1 MHPRT
6 RSQNLHFLNFDP
18 EIERIARRNRREAR
32 RRAEM
37 GDQNAQLGHMGV
49 PNVANQNQGELP
61 SQANPVQEGLPHIGD
76 ERTLRDYTMPRVE
89 LHQSS
94 IRQPTIA
101 ANSFEIRP
109 SIIQMIGTTC
119 IFNGLVN
126 DDPNLHLQK
135 FNEICETFKYN
146 GIPDDFIKLKLFPF
160 SLGNDARIWLNS
172 QSPNSITTYDQLAQ
186 AFLNRYFP
194 PGKAARLRNE
204 ILSFQQFENES
215 IYEAWERFKEL
226 QRRCPHNGL
235 AKWQTLQAFYQGLT
249 VSTRNLVDAAAGG
262 SLMSKSMD
270 AANELLEEMALN
282 NSQWGSQR
290 QVPKKIP
297 GVLEV
302 DERTSLQA
310 QLASQHHQIVA
321 LQNKFSKMSAEP
333 SKVQVAQCEWCLG
346 PHLSMDCQVGNP
358 FASSSQEQ
366 VSFVNYNRNFQNQ
379 PQQHH
384 ATQNPQNNPYQ
395 NTYNPPWRNN
405 QNLSWKDNQPQQQ
418 QNLNQRQP
426 PGFPQPHQQNC
437 PNQVPN
443 DQVEKKSNL
452 EEMFSKYMGKLDNI
466 LETQDLALRKLDTKI
481 DQVAQHS
488 QASIQN
494 LETQVGQLARAIQG
508 RQQGALPSNTVVNP
522 KEQCN
527 AISLR
532 SGKEVELSE
541 NFGMRKED
549 VVEEKKSSSHDN
561 VPTTSQDPPPPPE
574 VKAYVPPI
582 PYPQR
587 LKKHKD
593 AHNFGKFLEIFKKL
607 QINIPFAEALSQMPT
622 YVRFLKELLSNKRKL
637 EEFETVA
644 LTEECSAIL
653 QNKLPPKLKDPGK
666 FTIPCT
672 IGHVKF
678 ESALIDSGASINLMP
693 YSVFKKLGMGEV
705 KPTRVTLQ
713 LADRS
718 IKHPYG
724 VLEDVLMKVGKFYFP
739 VDFVILDMEEDFEVP
754 LILGRPF
761 LKTSGALVDHK
772 EDKLTLRVG
781 EEHVVF
787 DFKKVANRPMEVDR
801 CLLVEVVD
809 PPIGEFSRK
818 ANPKEPPNSCVVQ
831 DVPRMKM
838 KGVRKPGSYGV
849 KKKTQVTPPDKIEK
863 TLDKRDN
870 KKKSCM
876 VDQTRIVNGFCVRM
890 FYASH
895 KLRKKGGEDV
905 APTIDP
911 D

>member
-61 SQANPVQEGLPHIGD
+61 PQANPVQEGLPHLGD

-109 SIIQMIGTTC
+109 SIIQMIGTTF
-119 IFNGLVN
+119 IFNGL
-126 DDPNLHLQK
+126 
-135 FNEICETFKYN
+135 
-146 GIPDDFIKLKLFPF
+146 LKLFLF

-249 VSTRNLVDAAAGG
+249 VSIRNLVDAAAGG

-321 LQNKFSKMSAEP
+321 LQNKFSKMSVEP
-333 SKVQVAQCEWCLG
+333 SNVQVAQCEWCLG
-346 PHLSMDCQVGNP
+346 PHSSMDCQVGNP

-405 QNLSWKDNQPQQQ
+405 QNLSWKDN
-418 QNLNQRQP
+418 
-426 PGFPQPHQQNC
+426 
-437 PNQVPN
+437 
-443 DQVEKKSNL
+443 
-452 EEMFSKYMGKLDNI
+452 
-466 LETQDLALRKLDTKI
+466 
-481 DQVAQHS
+481 
-488 QASIQN
+488 
-494 LETQVGQLARAIQG
+494 
-508 RQQGALPSNTVVNP
+508 
-522 KEQCN
+522 
-527 AISLR
+527 
-532 SGKEVELSE
+532 
-541 NFGMRKED
+541 
-549 VVEEKKSSSHDN
+549 
-561 VPTTSQDPPPPPE
+561 
-574 VKAYVPPI
+574 
-582 PYPQR
+582 
-587 LKKHKD
+587 
-593 AHNFGKFLEIFKKL
+593 
-607 QINIPFAEALSQMPT
+607 
-622 YVRFLKELLSNKRKL
+622 
-637 EEFETVA
+637 
-644 LTEECSAIL
+644 
-653 QNKLPPKLKDPGK
+653 
-666 FTIPCT
+666 
-672 IGHVKF
+672 
-678 ESALIDSGASINLMP
+678 
-693 YSVFKKLGMGEV
+693 
-705 KPTRVTLQ
+705 
-713 LADRS
+713 
-718 IKHPYG
+718 
-724 VLEDVLMKVGKFYFP
+724 
-739 VDFVILDMEEDFEVP
+739 
-754 LILGRPF
+754 
-761 LKTSGALVDHK
+761 
-772 EDKLTLRVG
+772 
-781 EEHVVF
+781 
-787 DFKKVANRPMEVDR
+787 
-801 CLLVEVVD
+801 
-809 PPIGEFSRK
+809 
-818 ANPKEPPNSCVVQ
+818 
-831 DVPRMKM
+831 
-838 KGVRKPGSYGV
+838 
-849 KKKTQVTPPDKIEK
+849 
-863 TLDKRDN
+863 
-870 KKKSCM
+870 
-876 VDQTRIVNGFCVRM
+876 
-890 FYASH
+890 
-895 KLRKKGGEDV
+895 
-905 APTIDP
+905 
-911 D
+911 